1 MPKSVKI
8 VPRTLSGNAPGRAS
22 RRPSS
27 APRRRRPVV
36 AVLVYAGVNA
46 FELGLA
52 TEMFGLT
59 DMGPA
64 WYRVVICCER
74 PGQPVSANN
83 DLKLIADA
91 GLRALAT
98 ADTII
103 VPGWIDNNAVPSAAL
118 LNALRRAHRRGARLV
133 SICSGVFI
141 LAATG
146 LLDGR
151 RAAAHWAEA
160 EELASRYPAIHV
172 DPNVLYVDE
181 GDIMSSAG
189 RAAGLDL
196 CLHIVRQDFG
206 AEVANLVARRL
217 VVPPHREGGQAQF
230 IPQAVHKTEHNALAP
245 LFAWAHLH
253 LDSDLTI
260 ARLAAKAGMS
270 RRTFIRRFQE
280 STGVAPGEWVV
291 QARIFRA
298 RELLEMTR
306 LAIEDI
312 ATATGFGSANAL
324 RHHFRARLGTSPAHY
339 RASFRRSAAAADV
352 A

>member
-1 MPKSVKI
+1 MPDSVKI
-8 VPRTLSGNAPGRAS
+8 VPRIGPRIETSNLPRRAS
-22 RRPSS
+22 RKRPP
-27 APRRRRPVV
+27 APRPVV

-52 TEMFGLT
+52 TETFGLT

-64 WYRVVICCER
+64 WYRVVICCEH

-83 DLKLIADA
+83 GLKLVADA
-91 GLRALAT
+91 GLRALAA

-103 VPGWIDNNAVPSAAL
+103 VPGWLDTKAAPSAAL

-141 LAATG
+141 LAAAG

-151 RAAAHWAEA
+151 RATAHWAET
-160 EELASRYPAIHV
+160 EELSRRYPAIHI
-172 DPNVLYVDE
+172 DPNVLYVDD

-206 AEVANLVARRL
+206 AEIANLVAQRL

-230 IPQAVHKTEHNALAP
+230 IPQSVQKADGAALAG
-245 LFAWAHLH
+245 LFAWTQGH

-260 ARLAAKAGMS
+260 ARLASKTGMS

-280 STGVAPGEWVV
+280 TTGVSPGEWVV
-291 QARIFRA
+291 QARILRA
-298 RELLEMTR
+298 RELLETTR
-306 LAIEDI
+306 LPIEDV
-312 ATATGFGSANAL
+312 ATATGFKSADAL

-339 RASFRRSAAAADV
+339 RDSFHRSAEPA
-352 A
+352 

>member
-1 MPKSVKI
+1 MPDSVKI
-8 VPRTLSGNAPGRAS
+8 VPRIGPRIETSNLPRRAS
-22 RRPSS
+22 RKRPP
-27 APRRRRPVV
+27 APRPVV

-52 TEMFGLT
+52 TETFGLT

-64 WYRVVICCER
+64 WYRVVICCEH

-83 DLKLIADA
+83 GLKLVADA
-91 GLRALAT
+91 GLRALAA

-103 VPGWIDNNAVPSAAL
+103 VPGWLDTKAAPSAAL

-141 LAATG
+141 LAAAG

-151 RAAAHWAEA
+151 RATAHWAET
-160 EELASRYPAIHV
+160 EELSRRYPAIHI
-172 DPNVLYVDE
+172 DPNVLYVDD

-206 AEVANLVARRL
+206 AEIANVVAQRL

-230 IPQAVHKTEHNALAP
+230 IPQSVQKADGAALAG
-245 LFAWAHLH
+245 LFAWTQGH

-260 ARLAAKAGMS
+260 ARLASKTGMS

-280 STGVAPGEWVV
+280 TTGVSPGEWVV
-291 QARIFRA
+291 QARILRA
-298 RELLEMTR
+298 RELLETTR
-306 LAIEDI
+306 LPIEDV
-312 ATATGFGSANAL
+312 ATATGFKSADAL

-339 RASFRRSAAAADV
+339 RDSFHRSAEPA
-352 A
+352 